1 METSQ
6 KKLLSLKDLNFKDK
20 NVFMRVD
27 FNVPIKN
34 GKILDTYRID
44 KVLPSLLY
52 ILKQGG
58 RVVLG
63 SHLGRPTFK
72 DNQPTKEDL
81 RYLTLRPVGNYLNEK
96 YGLEVFFIEQ
106 PDSKAPQVLLCGLNN
121 KQVILLEN
129 LRFHPGE
136 IAGDKTFAQKLASYT
151 NIYINEG
158 FSISHRHHAS
168 VVLLPKLVSKKGAGF
183 LFQKE
188 IQQLNPLLTVQRQ
201 PFYVFL
207 GGSKADD
214 KIPLLES
221 LLNRAESFF
230 IGGALAYTFL
240 KAKGVNVGNFPVK
253 KELLFQASEF
263 IERLLTSKKTLW
275 LPVDHIIAR
284 DLNKPEKVK
293 VTKNETIPEGWTG
306 GDIGPKTLK
315 LFTQELQKC
324 KTLFWNGPMGFFEKQ
339 EFRHGTITLAQFLAS
354 HKTAYRVVGGGHSAL
369 AVRSFENE
377 IDHVSTGGGASLQY
391 LQDEKAARFKKPGI
405 LGELPQTPRYF

>member
-1 METSQ
+1 MKPSQ

-20 NVFMRVD
+20 NVFIRVD

-63 SHLGRPTFK
+63 SHLGRPALK
-72 DNQPTKEDL
+72 DNQPSKGDL
-81 RYLTLRPVGNYLNEK
+81 TDLTLRPVGNYLNER
-96 YGLEVFFIEQ
+96 YGLEVFFMEQ
-106 PDSKAPQVLLCGLNN
+106 PDSEVPRVLLCGLKNR
-121 KQVILLEN
+121 QVILLEN

-136 IAGDKTFAQKLASYT
+136 ISGNKTFAQKLASYT
-151 NIYINEG
+151 DIYINEG
-158 FSISHRHHAS
+158 FGISHRHHAS
-168 VVLLPKLVSKKGAGF
+168 VVLLPKLVPIKGTGF

-188 IQQLNPLLTVQRQ
+188 IHQLNNFLTVQKQ
-201 PFYVFL
+201 PFSVFL

-230 IGGALAYTFL
+230 IGGALAYIFL
-240 KAKGVNVGNFPVK
+240 KAKGVNVGNFSVK

-263 IERLLTSKKTLW
+263 MERLLGSKKKLW
-275 LPVDHIIAR
+275 LPIDHIIAK

-293 VTKNETIPEGWTG
+293 VTKNENIPKGWTG

-315 LFTQELQKC
+315 LFIKELQKC

-339 EFRHGTITLAQFLAS
+339 EFRHSTQALAQAFAN
-354 HKTAYRVVGGGHSAL
+354 HKTAFRVVGGGHSAL
-369 AVRSFENE
+369 AVRNFESE

-391 LQDEKAARFKKPGI
+391 LQDGKLPGLKSLESI
-405 LGELPQTPRYF
+405 